1 LAGSCGYAL
10 ADAFEWK
17 EGLGKKFNQA
27 KAFYIVI
34 AASTVIGLW
43 INFANIDPVKALIY
57 TAVINGVVAVPIL
70 FAIMNIANDKK
81 MLGNRTNRKLSNVI
95 GWITV
100 FIIGISALIMGF
112 AWFM

>member
-1 LAGSCGYAL
+1 
-10 ADAFEWK
+10 
-17 EGLGKKFNQA
+17 
-27 KAFYIVI
+27 VI

-81 MLGNRTNRKLSNVI
+81 MLGNRTNSKLSNVI

-100 FIIGISALIMGF
+100 VIMGISALIMGF
-112 AWFM
+112 TWFM

>member
-1 LAGSCGYAL
+1 
-10 ADAFEWK
+10 
-17 EGLGKKFNQA
+17 
-27 KAFYIVI
+27 VI

-100 FIIGISALIMGF
+100 FIMGISALIMGF
-112 AWFM
+112 TWFM